1 MREAANILWAVASF
15 ETIDESGDCF
25 ANTWRGI
32 CNLNVQGAH
41 STDHRDFL
49 QIHQAL
55 LARRDI
61 VQSHNLVEIEGA
73 AELFEEAAE
82 TWGHMLATE
91 FRSSTYAEDVD
102 NALQSLGYLL
112 VREDTFSGL
121 AVDFMLYLEGG
132 NVEVEVYGPSH
143 LNRTT
148 LGPNGRTRLKQ
159 RMLRSMGYTLLCV
172 PYHHWDLLR
181 SPQAQTAYLEERLV
195 GVMSGTDD
203 GTAIDAD
210 AGAWDDVGAR
220 LLGEELAARPGGPM
234 AGAGGG
240 RTLPAAVANARERA
254 RQQGGGRKPRD
265 GWVDIDL

>member
-1 MREAANILWAVASF
+1 MPR
-15 ETIDESGDCF
+15 
-25 ANTWRGI
+25 
-32 CNLNVQGAH
+32 
-41 STDHRDFL
+41 
-49 QIHQAL
+49 L
-55 LARRDI
+55 LVD
-61 VQSHNLVEIEGA
+61 L
-73 AELFEEAAE
+73 LK
-82 TWGHMLATE
+82 

-159 RMLRSMGYTLLCV
+159 RMLRSMGYKLLCV

-203 GTAIDAD
+203 GTTLVRACL
-210 AGAWDDVGAR
+210 AR
-220 LLGEELAARPGGPM
+220 NLLLGREGRWQAQEVDAHCPLLWQMPENVLASK
-234 AGAGGG
+234 
-240 RTLPAAVANARERA
+240 AAVASLEMAGSTLTSKNKDENS
-254 RQQGGGRKPRD
+254 
-265 GWVDIDL
+265 L